1 MPKSIAD
8 SNVNGSVD
16 DAVSDDG
23 KSAIT
28 GATSVSHDS
37 GESDNE
43 SSEES
48 GDEGGNSPDPDVPAE
63 DADDDLREYFRSSLS
78 GTPFQWI
85 RSGDEHQAANF
96 LKRLEEVLEGEK
108 DMKEK
113 DLPGPITRQSVRSNL
128 PEARPMYELI
138 GKAIANQPRRDK
150 WLHVFQYDEQIQ
162 QSEGLWALAVIQNP
176 LPRGEF
182 KLLLRPLSEDRARR
196 LHRPLYHGDDEQQE
210 SANTVNEPPA
220 SNLTGG
226 EPAPSDVANESAQD
240 A

>member
-8 SNVNGSVD
+8 SEVNGSVD
-16 DAVSDDG
+16 DAVSHDG
-23 KSAIT
+23 QSDIT
-28 GATSVSHDS
+28 GATSVSHPNS

-43 SSEES
+43 SSEDS

-63 DADDDLREYFRSSLS
+63 HADDDLREYFRSSLS

-96 LKRLEEVLEGEK
+96 LKRLEEVLDGEK

-138 GKAIANQPRRDK
+138 GKAIANQK
-150 WLHVFQYDEQIQ
+150 
-162 QSEGLWALAVIQNP
+162 P
-176 LPRGEF
+176 LPRGDF
-182 KLLLRPLSEDRARR
+182 RLLLRPLSKDRARK

-220 SNLTGG
+220 SNLTGD
-226 EPAPSDVANESAQD
+226 ESASSDVVNESAQD